1 MKNNEISVAV
11 ECLLTMMVTKLP
23 LFLCYHHFMLPHSS
37 FGLLV
42 LEKFY
47 ECPNYRPH
55 RDCIASITLNW
66 SSDSEF
72 LAHMRC
78 ILARVLKC
86 LTSFYIIQNCCL
98 ENPQWFVF
106 LSFYWFAHV
115 WSCFVL
121 QLFCSLTTV
130 GFVCCMYSKH
140 FYRQCHL
147 HTIDFSKN
155 SGDPT
160 SRPKI
165 SNPHWLW
172 SARPG
177 GCEHHIT
184 PPTNL

>member
-1 MKNNEISVAV
+1 
-11 ECLLTMMVTKLP
+11 MVTNCLCFHAIISTSQLSWAVNFGKFLRVPKLP
-23 LFLCYHHFMLPHSS
+23 ATQRLYCKYYTELVEWFGILSTHALHFSSCFEMLDQFLYYTELLFRKSTVVC
-37 FGLLV
+37 
-42 LEKFY
+42 
-47 ECPNYRPH
+47 
-55 RDCIASITLNW
+55 
-66 SSDSEF
+66 
-72 LAHMRC
+72 
-78 ILARVLKC
+78 
-86 LTSFYIIQNCCL
+86 
-98 ENPQWFVF
+98 F

-115 WSCFVL
+115 WSRFVL

-160 SRPKI
+160 SRSKI